1 MVSMTGRVRSLFTMR
16 IDLGTV
22 LCLSSAAA
30 RVSALQRRERT
41 GKKGYTHAA
50 ESSGGGPVVMGLHPG
65 FACHWCAS
73 RHHCVQ

>member
-22 LCLSSAAA
+22 LCLSSATA
-30 RVSALQRRERT
+30 RVSAYSDVNGRA
-41 GKKGYTHAA
+41 KKGTRTQQRAVAVGQCY
-50 ESSGGGPVVMGLHPG
+50 GLHPG